1 MVVHVKAGDIF
12 VADVDILVNATN
24 PGIAGKAIMGR
35 GIALLFKQ
43 RYPKMFQ
50 QYQVDCAAYK
60 CELGNFNIYRDIDD
74 VWHRDIMCF
83 HSMTLERGYAR
94 LEDIEKGLKNV
105 VKYLENSSESIAFCA
120 IGCGVGGLKFADVK
134 ALIIKYLEPLPNYV
148 ELYEPK

>member
-1 MVVHVKAGDIF
+1 MVVHIKKGDIF
-12 VADVDILVNATN
+12 LADVDILVNATN
-24 PGIAGKAIMGR
+24 PGLNGKGIMGR

-43 RYPKMFQ
+43 LYPKMFK
-50 QYQVDCAAYK
+50 QYQDDCANNR
-60 CELGNFNIYRDIDD
+60 CELGNFNIYHDVDD
-74 VWHRDIMCF
+74 GWHRAIMCF

-120 IGCGVGGLKFADVK
+120 IGCGVGGLSFADVK
-134 ALIIKYLEPLPNYV
+134 ALVIKYLEPLPNYV